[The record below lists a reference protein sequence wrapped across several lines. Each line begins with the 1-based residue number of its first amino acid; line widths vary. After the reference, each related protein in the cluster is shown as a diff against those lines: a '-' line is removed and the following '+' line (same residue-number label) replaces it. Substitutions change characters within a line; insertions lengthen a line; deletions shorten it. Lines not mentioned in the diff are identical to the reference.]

1 VADADFDGQ
10 VQWTRRVRQNKI
22 LKVRRNEIFVPESSG
37 HKPGLAETE
46 VMPLHEGSDAQPSL
60 KQTILNLQLIPAN
73 HKKDHT
79 FIITSQLFHLIPYP
93 I

>member
-1 VADADFDGQ
+1 
-10 VQWTRRVRQNKI
+10 
-22 LKVRRNEIFVPESSG
+22 
-37 HKPGLAETE
+37 
-46 VMPLHEGSDAQPSL
+46 MPLHEGSDAQPSL